1 MSHYVYNISVPIFV
15 YQKLDQKFHMEIP
28 SKFDARGIESKW
40 YAFWQKNNFFKSTP
54 DEREP

>member
-1 MSHYVYNISVPIFV
+1 
-15 YQKLDQKFHMEIP
+15 MEIP

-54 DEREP
+54 DEREPYTIVIPPQM